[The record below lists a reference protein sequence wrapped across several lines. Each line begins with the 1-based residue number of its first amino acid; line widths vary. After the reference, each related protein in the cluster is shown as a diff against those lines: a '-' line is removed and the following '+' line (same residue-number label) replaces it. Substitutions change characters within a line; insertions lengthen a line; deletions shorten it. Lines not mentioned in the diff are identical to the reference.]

1 MELVPRCT
9 LQGCTTCGSLA
20 AGPWKWRENEKME
33 RKWRENE
40 KLEKYSLSTFPHFLF
55 ISSLSIH
62 FLYTKLS
69 HFVAK
74 CYCECHKKMRYE
86 KIILGRIHWEKVPQV
101 VRACPYL
108 WIYRRFLMNVK
119 APVGA
124 DKQGKGGV
132 GNLMWDLYG
141 GSGTKG
147 QSGLKEGPTWGNSC
161 STILR
166 HSQYLNNGVFSL
178 SLI

>member
-1 MELVPRCT
+1 MSFFCVVYNWAKMIILVIGHYWCS
-9 LQGCTTCGSLA
+9 GCLWCWNRPPKTHTYVNYERPQTIWPPTSPKGGGRRVKNCRIGILRNHIFRVAKIVA
-20 AGPWKWRENEKME
+20 AWQPGCENME
-33 RKWRENE
+33 R
-40 KLEKYSLSTFPHFLF
+40 YSLSSFAHFLF

-86 KIILGRIHWEKVPQV
+86 KIILGRIHCEKVPQV

-124 DKQGKGGV
+124 DK
-132 GNLMWDLYG
+132 
-141 GSGTKG
+141 
-147 QSGLKEGPTWGNSC
+147 
-161 STILR
+161 
-166 HSQYLNNGVFSL
+166 
-178 SLI
+178 